1 MPNDLN
7 DPALA
12 NRGRGMLLQWF
23 PQWWGWYRT
32 NPPAALTNDGQTN
45 NGDSSLIDAPQPKD
59 QNQLEDEIL
68 NALSL
73 GSVENNSLLKRDAVF
88 GKFNFTLKKGSLD
101 VATGTPTGSSNKL
114 MLQFQFQNLLLDIES
129 RPRSA
134 SHFVGLSL
142 GSVLLK
148 DYLTENSEFPDLIKP
163 QTKDEAMPH
172 MRMQGLRSRSA
183 SASILA
189 NQTPTTANASTSAE
203 PLFQMHYEQK
213 PLSYNTD
220 YRLLIKS
227 QSLDVVYNMDAIKWI
242 IDFVMKPHQQW
253 NAKKKIEAMK
263 NRTKAELI
271 KNWENMLEGDL
282 SQRQTWTLEID
293 ISAPQIIFVENFNV
307 RNCPVIIVDFGRLK
321 LTNKANSS
329 PHTRS
334 NVSAADTM
342 HREHSEEDEAFVTPC
357 STPPGS
363 HASAS
368 DSPTLCS
375 AISEIPESMHINN
388 DDALDTTTELNEK
401 SLHEKIYERYNMDL
415 TDMQVLVCKSKER
428 WLFAS
433 AKGSSTLH
441 VLDRF
446 SIALQVERRI
456 VHTND
461 PQYPS
466 LTISGT
472 LPKLVAHVN
481 EQKIEAITTMLHTLS
496 TTSLQSPHRSTVE
509 FVEDVIDSFDET
521 ATDTTK
527 IPTDLNANA
536 NNDAAPHES
545 AKLFVL
551 QFAIDQMSLEVQSRA
566 RCLAELQ
573 VSGVKAGFSK
583 RPEDTSMSLSVH
595 GLLLVDALQSF
606 GPDFELLIASHRHV
620 GYANLFMHIHFYAQK
635 FWRGEGYCK
644 MSKI

>member
-1 MPNDLN
+1 MCRMPSNVMDVV
-7 DPALA
+7 AA
-12 NRGRGMLLQWF
+12 NQGRGMLLQWF
-23 PQWWGWYRT
+23 PQWWGWYKT
-32 NPPAALTNDGQTN
+32 NPSVLAIEAPPTSPDATPA
-45 NGDSSLIDAPQPKD
+45 IDLPPPKD

-88 GKFNFTLKKGSLD
+88 GKFNFTLKKGCLD
-101 VATGTPTGSSNKL
+101 IGTGAPNTTNKL
-114 MLQFQFQNLLLDIES
+114 MLQLQFQNLLLDIES
-129 RPRSA
+129 RPRSG

-148 DYLTENSEFPDLIKP
+148 DLITNNTEFPDLIKP
-163 QTKDEAMPH
+163 QTKEETTH
-172 MRMQGLRSRSA
+172 HRLQGQRTRSSV
-183 SASILA
+183 SI
-189 NQTPTTANASTSAE
+189 PTAQSPLSPSE

-213 PLSYNTD
+213 PLSFNTD

-242 IDFVMKPHQQW
+242 LDFVLKPHQQW

-263 NRTKAELI
+263 NKTKAELI
-271 KNWENMLEGDL
+271 KNWENMLEGNL
-282 SQRQTWTLEID
+282 LQRQTWTLEID

-321 LTNKANSS
+321 LTNKADSS
-329 PHTRS
+329 PQSRS
-334 NVSAADTM
+334 NVSAADTF
-342 HREHSEEDEAFVTPC
+342 HREQSEEDEAFVTPC

-363 HASAS
+363 QASAS

-375 AISEIPESMHINN
+375 AISDIPEAMHINN
-388 DDALDTTTELNEK
+388 DDLDASTLNEK

-456 VHTND
+456 VYTND

-466 LTISGT
+466 VTISGT

-481 EQKIEAITTMLHTLS
+481 EQKIEAIVTMMHTLS
-496 TTSLQSPHRSTVE
+496 TTSLQSPYRSTVE
-509 FVEDVIDSFDET
+509 FTDDVVDNMDVT
-521 ATDTTK
+521 AD
-527 IPTDLNANA
+527 AEQ
-536 NNDAAPHES
+536 AAPSAENTVGPAAPTES

-566 RCLAELQ
+566 RCIAELQ
-573 VSGVKAGFSK
+573 VSGVKAGLSK
-583 RPEDTSMSLSVH
+583 RPEDTSLSLSVH

-620 GYANLFMHIHFYAQK
+620 G
-635 FWRGEGYCK
+635 
-644 MSKI
+644 